1 MSNGPSQRSPLSDPL
16 VKGLLGFFGTAF
28 GFLLLPRAIK
38 FFLRK
43 FVLGTFSEI
52 VAIIVT
58 GLLTEKAV
66 GFLKKDD
73 E

>member
-1 MSNGPSQRSPLSDPL
+1 MSNGPPPRSPLSDPL
-16 VKGLLGFFGTAF
+16 VKGLLGFFGALF
-28 GFLLLPRAIK
+28 GFLLLPRAVK

-43 FVLGTFSEI
+43 FVLGTLSEI
-52 VAIIVT
+52 VAIVVT

-66 GFLKKDD
+66 DLLSRED